1 MPIFSTTFFKDFSP
15 CFESLST
22 FLAQTPSV
30 LLENSFTSYFSTF
43 SSLSNP
49 SPLLFNQP
57 SVLCPE
63 PFFSPFPNLS
73 NFLPSSEFG
82 SSLGPLTDS
91 EEQDLQLKTK
101 EVSHLIGLSLNGSTE
116 EADKFISN
124 SILHSMT
131 HKRRSSRRSKLQME
145 RRILGLPDIPEN
157 GSPLV
162 IPARKEPSTAE
173 HARAML
179 LLEYFINRSTELG
192 IACDYLIGK
201 GDPEEVICREAKR
214 TRPDLVVLGCR
225 GLDRFMSIFLPSVSA
240 YVRRNCNCP
249 MVAIKR
255 RAAITPRNPVND

>member
-1 MPIFSTTFFKDFSP
+1 M
-15 CFESLST
+15 
-22 FLAQTPSV
+22 
-30 LLENSFTSYFSTF
+30 
-43 SSLSNP
+43 
-49 SPLLFNQP
+49 
-57 SVLCPE
+57 
-63 PFFSPFPNLS
+63 
-73 NFLPSSEFG
+73 G
-82 SSLGPLTDS
+82 
-91 EEQDLQLKTK
+91 
-101 EVSHLIGLSLNGSTE
+101 EVSIPMEGKAKMEGKPIQIMLAVNESNILKSQPHGGYIPASISCRFAFEWTLRKIIRSNT
-116 EADKFISN
+116 DDFKIIFI
-124 SILHSMT
+124 T
-131 HKRRSSRRSKLQME
+131 VVVSRHQ
-145 RRILGLPDIPEN
+145 

>member
-157 GSPLV
+157 D
-162 IPARKEPSTAE
+162 STGLFLCTLSFE
-173 HARAML
+173 VVLPKNML
-179 LLEYFINRSTELG
+179 ERPTLG
-192 IACDYLIGK
+192 IAFPLRIIWISWAPPRSCFFLWLSSLNVLSTCDNLQ
-201 GDPEEVICREAKR
+201 R
-214 TRPDLVVLGCR
+214 R
-225 GLDRFMSIFLPSVSA
+225 GFSSQIDALYAQKQKKTLTIFFFFAHILLEFGVTFWMYTA
-240 YVRRNCNCP
+240 G
-249 MVAIKR
+249 IL
-255 RAAITPRNPVND
+255 